1 MNNNVLSISTERDL
15 LTGSV
20 TSNTFV
26 KVYNTIFTSGIVARL
41 GTQGFTTLLA
51 LATFMD
57 EKGECFPT
65 QEQVAERIGCHKNT
79 ANKYIN
85 ELLAVEIDG
94 KPIVTRT
101 ILNRGQGKISSYYH
115 IHPISQLTKFNG
127 KIEDVKPV
135 NHKDKDLHVS
145 DPVVTDGVDP
155 VVTTNCDVIRSTNK
169 NQSNKSNTTAAFN
182 SSTAIKYF
190 QEIYR
195 DVYNVNYVVGNYGRE
210 GKLIKDKLLTPYTE
224 EQAKRIIEIAVRQ
237 YATKWKSAKFPRPT
251 ISMFSW
257 ITNQVIEL
265 LEQEQELDEI
275 VENADEA
282 AATAEAEMLARLEK
296 WGN

>member
-1 MNNNVLSISTERDL
+1 MNTGVLSISTERDL
-15 LTGSV
+15 LAGTV
-20 TSNTFV
+20 TTNTFV

-85 ELLAVEIDG
+85 DLLAVQVDG

-135 NHKDKDLHVS
+135 NHKDKDLQGS
-145 DPVVTDGVDP
+145 DGVITDGADP
-155 VVTTNCDVIRSTNK
+155 VVTTNSDVIRSTKKNQGNK
-169 NQSNKSNTTAAFN
+169 NNTTAAFN

-195 DVYNVNYVVGNYGRE
+195 EVYNVTYVVGNYGRE
-210 GKLIKDKLLTPYTE
+210 GKLIKDKLLTPYP
-224 EQAKRIIEIAVRQ
+224 EQAKQIIEIAVRQ

-257 ITNQVIEL
+257 VTNQVIEL
-265 LEQEQELDEI
+265 LEQEKELDEI
-275 VENADEA
+275 VENADEVA
-282 AATAEAEMLARLEK
+282 AQAEADMLARLEK